1 MYIIII
7 QYNYVIRTIS
17 LGELHQI
24 ISPQTSLRSDHLS
37 KHSLTAKL
45 GLIPWGTCRWNPS
58 HPKPLKGFIDANHV
72 RMIQGLEDS
81 HLHEHLWQSKGKV
94 LGKSLWLVGN
104 DHRIGNEAMS
114 IIYRIY
120 WDSCPISP
128 TNTCWITTS
137 LLKTNSNFR
146 KEEWAYLDRS
156 CTLCLFTLVSCVC
169 PSLLQSGKSQTVAI
183 GKYLHLTSRR
193 QAYPPHLSKPTTEH
207 LSKTWISWTR
217 ERSCNWRLSYAGP
230 VELMAI
236 SQSAVLAINFDRC
249 HY

>member
-1 MYIIII
+1 MSMEPITSQASQRLHRCESREDDPRTLRLSPPWASVTI
-7 QYNYVIRTIS
+7 QGQS
-17 LGELHQI
+17 FGQI
-24 ISPQTSLRSDHLS
+24 VVTCREWPSDREWSNEYHLS
-37 KHSLTAKL
+37 NLLRFAPYFSNQHLL
-45 GLIPWGTCRWNPS
+45 NYHIP
-58 HPKPLKGFIDANHV
+58 V
-72 RMIQGLEDS
+72 EQ
-81 HLHEHLWQSKGKV
+81 
-94 LGKSLWLVGN
+94 
-104 DHRIGNEAMS
+104 
-114 IIYRIY
+114 
-120 WDSCPISP
+120 
-128 TNTCWITTS
+128 
-137 LLKTNSNFR
+137 NSNFR